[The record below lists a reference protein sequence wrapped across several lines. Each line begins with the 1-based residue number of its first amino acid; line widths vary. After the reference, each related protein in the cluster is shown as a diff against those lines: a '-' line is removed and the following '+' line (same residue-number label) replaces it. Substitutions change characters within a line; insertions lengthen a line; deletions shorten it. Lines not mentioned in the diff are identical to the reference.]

1 MQLGLDDKDRI
12 IRNIARKYQP
22 IRHFELR
29 KIIVKDKE
37 IMSAGTFERRT
48 KNMIKRN
55 ALPYIIVDKMKFYSF
70 NLSIPQDAQKS
81 LLMKTGLQSAD
92 INIAKMKKLFPKL
105 LLDEKAE
112 FATSCILSVLA
123 NIFDIL
129 KHHVD
134 KNPKVVVKWRL
145 LVQYQQKLREIYD
158 IIRADADRDI
168 VEFFVDARCR
178 PNPNQ
183 LEEGEFGRYLETR
196 YLGSIWK
203 NSEHNS

>member
-12 IRNIARKYQP
+12 IRNTVRKYQP

-29 KIIVKDKE
+29 KIVVKDKE
-37 IMSAGTFERRT
+37 IMSAGTFERRI
-48 KNMIKRN
+48 KNLIKRK
-55 ALPYIIVDKMKFYSF
+55 ALPYVLVDKVKFYSF
-70 NLSIPQDAQKS
+70 NLTVPQEAQKS

-105 LLDEKAE
+105 PLDEKAE

-145 LVQYQQKLREIYD
+145 LVKYQEKLREMYD
-158 IIRADADRDI
+158 IIRDDADRDI

-183 LEEGEFGRYLETR
+183 LEAGEFSKYLEMR
-196 YLGSIWK
+196 YLGSIIAK
-203 NSEHNS
+203 NK